1 MSGGS
6 SSGKASGA
14 GRGEEGRVLPLFG
27 RALLV
32 PISFLKR
39 CMSFQL
45 RARVISAKTLLLED
59 MIAERKIGLNAG
71 MWRTA

>member
-1 MSGGS
+1 MERLLALGEERGE
-6 SSGKASGA
+6 
-14 GRGEEGRVLPLFG
+14 GRGLPLFG
-27 RALLV
+27 RDLLV
-32 PISFLKR
+32 LISFPKR

-71 MWRTA
+71 IERTA

>member
-1 MSGGS
+1 MERLLALGEE
-6 SSGKASGA
+6 
-14 GRGEEGRVLPLFG
+14 RGEGRVLPLFG

-59 MIAERKIGLNAG
+59 MIAERKIGLNTG
-71 MWRTA
+71 MERTA